1 MDKIVERKDQKRVIG
16 QILYMH
22 RSHKMNIELKSP
34 VETARTFV
42 DKPSQLQAD
51 SGKTAWDTVL
61 LSRKSDRP
69 VATDYINALFDEF
82 IEFHGDR
89 YFKDDGAIV
98 GGVAMFHGMP
108 VTVIGQQKG
117 KNTKDNIIRNFG
129 MPSPDGYRKALRL
142 MKQAET
148 FNRAVVC
155 FVDTPG
161 AF

>member
-1 MDKIVERKDQKRVIG
+1 MTLAEMCIRDRKLPEGFQRSEFLLEHGFVDKIVERKDQKRVIG

-22 RSHKMNIELKSP
+22 RSHKMNIESKNP

-42 DKPSQLQAD
+42 DKPSESQED
-51 SGKTAWDTVL
+51 GGKTAWDTVL

-98 GGVAMFHGMP
+98 GLSLIHIWEYLCRRPYLWARAP
-108 VTVIGQQKG
+108 WQLSWPWTLL
-117 KNTKDNIIRNFG
+117 
-129 MPSPDGYRKALRL
+129 PSK
-142 MKQAET
+142 K
-148 FNRAVVC
+148 
-155 FVDTPG
+155 
-161 AF
+161 